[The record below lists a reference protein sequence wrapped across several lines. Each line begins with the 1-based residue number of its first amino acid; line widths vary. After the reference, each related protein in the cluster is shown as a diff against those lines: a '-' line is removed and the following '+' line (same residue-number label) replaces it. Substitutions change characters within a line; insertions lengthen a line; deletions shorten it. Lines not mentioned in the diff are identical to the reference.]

1 MYYNLRLYQHTRGY
15 AGTNFHST
23 IFGTNKPIPFWVLTQ
38 SNPNSLNFQV
48 VQHVT
53 MDMSNAFTWA
63 ANNVPAIRALCV
75 NGFRAITGAD
85 GVHKAY
91 EMGLG
96 ALFNAAHPEHNAI
109 GAMAM
114 TKKDMDL
121 QRQRAAGMFDA
132 KHKNLS
138 AKEKELNAKK
148 AMDDA
153 MKKLNAMDQRIHEKE
168 RELNDKEKEFNDK
181 EKEFN
186 DKQKEFNDKENEHVE
201 MLASDKQ
208 WLHDKET
215 ELKFMEK
222 EFNDKEMELNDK
234 EMELA
239 ARCHRL
245 DDKEMELAEKG
256 QRLHEDME
264 LADKEME
271 LTAKGQRLHDREM
284 QVADN
289 EMELAAKG
297 QRLNDKEMELAE
309 KGQRLNDKEKELND
323 KEKELDDSLG
333 RKEQMVLEGVE
344 QILHNKLGGMER
356 RLHDNIDAG
365 LVGMEKRLDA
375 SLMQKIKDDFQTMY
389 AKNGA
394 GINGAGSNGVL
405 NAAPPQNKNLKLF
418 TKDISTKA
426 VLIPVMTAHL
436 AHDKPMDLQSLV
448 DSILESKNNKRR
460 VTVNDLRNKMRGK
473 TTKNMIIQLL
483 RCTWHWPE
491 DAVCD
496 LFETWGVSMP
506 GA

>member
-1 MYYNLRLYQHTRGY
+1 
-15 AGTNFHST
+15 
-23 IFGTNKPIPFWVLTQ
+23 
-38 SNPNSLNFQV
+38 
-48 VQHVT
+48 

-148 AMDDA
+148 AMDNA
-153 MKKLNAMDQRIHEKE
+153 IKKLNAMDERIHEKE
-168 RELNDKEKEFNDK
+168 RELNDKGQKLHDK
-181 EKEFN
+181 ETELN
-186 DKQKEFNDKENEHVE
+186 DKQKEFNDREKEFNAKENEHVE

-208 WLHDKET
+208 WLHEKET

-222 EFNDKEMELNDK
+222 EFNDKEMELN
-234 EMELA
+234 
-239 ARCHRL
+239 
-245 DDKEMELAEKG
+245 DKEMELAEKG

-289 EMELAAKG
+289 EMELAA
-297 QRLNDKEMELAE
+297 

-375 SLMQKIKDDFQTMY
+375 SLMQKIKDDFQTMF

-436 AHDKPMDLQSLV
+436 AHDQPMDLQSLV
-448 DSILESKNNKRR
+448 DSILQSKNNKRR

>member
-1 MYYNLRLYQHTRGY
+1 
-15 AGTNFHST
+15 
-23 IFGTNKPIPFWVLTQ
+23 
-38 SNPNSLNFQV
+38 
-48 VQHVT
+48 
-53 MDMSNAFTWA
+53 MDISNAFTWA

-96 ALFNAAHPEHNAI
+96 ALFNADHPEHNAI

-114 TKKDMDL
+114 TKKDMDF
-121 QRQRAAGMFDA
+121 QRKRAPGMFDA

-138 AKEKELNAKK
+138 AKEKELNAEK

-153 MKKLNAMDQRIHEKE
+153 MKKLNAMDEKIHEKE

-181 EKEFN
+181 EKEFNDKQKEFN

-239 ARCHRL
+239 
-245 DDKEMELAEKG
+245 EKG

-264 LADKEME
+264 LADKEIE
-271 LTAKGQRLHDREM
+271 LTAKGQRLH
-284 QVADN
+284 
-289 EMELAAKG
+289 
-297 QRLNDKEMELAE
+297 
-309 KGQRLNDKEKELND
+309 D

-344 QILHNKLGGMER
+344 QILNNKLGGMER

-375 SLMQKIKDDFQTMY
+375 SLGARVEDTEQRLNSSLMQQIKDDFQTML

-405 NAAPPQNKNLKLF
+405 NGAPPQNKNLKLF

-436 AHDKPMDLQSLV
+436 VHDEQMDLQSLV
-448 DSILESKNNKRR
+448 DSILQSKHNKRR

-473 TTKNMIIQLL
+473 TTKNMIVQLL
-483 RCTWHWPE
+483 RCTWHWPD

-496 LFETWGVSMP
+496 LFETWEVSMP

>member
-1 MYYNLRLYQHTRGY
+1 
-15 AGTNFHST
+15 
-23 IFGTNKPIPFWVLTQ
+23 
-38 SNPNSLNFQV
+38 
-48 VQHVT
+48 
-53 MDMSNAFTWA
+53 
-63 ANNVPAIRALCV
+63 
-75 NGFRAITGAD
+75 
-85 GVHKAY
+85 
-91 EMGLG
+91 
-96 ALFNAAHPEHNAI
+96 
-109 GAMAM
+109 
-114 TKKDMDL
+114 
-121 QRQRAAGMFDA
+121 
-132 KHKNLS
+132 
-138 AKEKELNAKK
+138 
-148 AMDDA
+148 
-153 MKKLNAMDQRIHEKE
+153 
-168 RELNDKEKEFNDK
+168 
-181 EKEFN
+181 
-186 DKQKEFNDKENEHVE
+186 

-239 ARCHRL
+239 EKGQRL
-245 DDKEMELAEKG
+245 NDKEMELTENG

-309 KGQRLNDKEKELND
+309 KGQRLND

-436 AHDKPMDLQSLV
+436 AHDQPMDLQSLV
-448 DSILESKNNKRR
+448 DSILQSKNNKRR

-473 TTKNMIIQLL
+473 TTKNMIVQLL
-483 RCTWHWPE
+483 RCTWHWPD